1 MASAGIG
8 DRVEGFHAVSA
19 ALTAGRVIKISVE
32 SGRMRRNEYEALIE
46 RARSAGVA
54 VEVVD
59 DVRPLAETS
68 APQGVVAAARPIPPP
83 TLEEAAARTTPAA
96 VLVLDHLE
104 DPRNVGAAARS
115 ALAAG
120 ITAMVVPTRRAAPV
134 SGTAFKAA
142 AGALEHVAVVEVS
155 SMARAIEKLRGLGLW
170 IVGLDGSAER
180 SIFGHELLAEPVAL
194 VVGGEGAG
202 LARLVAERC
211 DTLVRIP
218 MVGATE
224 SLNASIA
231 TAIAV
236 FEVARVRGW
245 V

>member
-1 MASAGIG
+1 
-8 DRVEGFHAVSA
+8 
-19 ALTAGRVIKISVE
+19 
-32 SGRMRRNEYEALIE
+32 
-46 RARSAGVA
+46 
-54 VEVVD
+54 
-59 DVRPLAETS
+59 
-68 APQGVVAAARPIPPP
+68 
-83 TLEEAAARTTPAA
+83 
-96 VLVLDHLE
+96 
-104 DPRNVGAAARS
+104 
-115 ALAAG
+115 
-120 ITAMVVPTRRAAPV
+120 
-134 SGTAFKAA
+134 
-142 AGALEHVAVVEVS
+142 
-155 SMARAIEKLRGLGLW
+155 MARAIERLRGLGLW